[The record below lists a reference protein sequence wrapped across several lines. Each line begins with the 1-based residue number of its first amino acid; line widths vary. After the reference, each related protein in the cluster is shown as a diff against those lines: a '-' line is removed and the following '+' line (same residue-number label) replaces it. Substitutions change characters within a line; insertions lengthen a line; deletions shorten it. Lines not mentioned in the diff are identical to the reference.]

1 MCPIH
6 DFYTF
11 LLVFARVGG
20 LMTAAPLFSNHAI
33 PRQVRVGFTLI
44 FSLALVPLVA
54 PHTGPIPDSLP
65 VLAGGVL
72 KDALFGMSL
81 GYLARVLFSCVEM
94 AGYFVDT
101 QIGFGFINLINPFSE
116 QQASLLSGFQ
126 YQLAVTVFLLADG
139 HHALLGALYRSCLA
153 VPPGAIA
160 IHGAFGLAMGPMLK
174 LMFLLGLQMA
184 LPATAV
190 LLMVDVGLGL
200 IARMVPQINVFIV
213 GLPAKIIL
221 GLMTVALLLPI
232 MSIVVGHI
240 IAGTETGLN
249 ALVAAAK

>member
-1 MCPIH
+1 MYPIH

-33 PRQVRVGFTLI
+33 PRQVRAGFTLV
-44 FSLALVPLVA
+44 FSLALVPLIA
-54 PHTGPIPDSLP
+54 PHTGPIPETLI
-65 VLAGGVL
+65 VLASGVL
-72 KDALFGMSL
+72 KDALFGMAL
-81 GYLARVLFSCVEM
+81 GYLSRVLFACVEM
-94 AGYFVDT
+94 AGYFIDT

-116 QQASLLSGFQ
+116 QQASLLSAFQ

-160 IHGAFGLAMGPMLK
+160 LHGTFGLAIGPMLK
-174 LMFLLGLQMA
+174 LMFMLGLQMA

-190 LLMVDVGLGL
+190 LLMVDVAFGL

-213 GLPAKIIL
+213 GMPAKIIL
-221 GLMTVALLLPI
+221 GLMAVAMLLPI
-232 MSIVVGHI
+232 LPSVVGHI
-240 IAGTETGLN
+240 IAGTETGLS
-249 ALVAAAK
+249 ALVSAAK

>member
-1 MCPIH
+1 MPIH

-20 LMTAAPLFSNHAI
+20 LMTAAPLFGNHAI
-33 PRQVRVGFTLI
+33 PRQVKAGFMLI

-54 PHTGPIPDSLP
+54 PHTGPIPDSLL
-65 VLAGGVL
+65 VLAGGVV

-94 AGYFVDT
+94 AGYFIDT

-116 QQASLLSGFQ
+116 QQASLLSAFQ

-139 HHALLGALYRSCLA
+139 HHALLAALYRSCLA

-160 IHGAFGLAMGPMLK
+160 MRGSFGLAMGPMLK

-221 GLMTVALLLPI
+221 GLMTVAMLIPLTA
-232 MSIVVGHI
+232 SVVGHI

-249 ALVAAAK
+249 ALMAAAK